1 MRASNFEALAALK
14 LAAGEHKL
22 SCEAFLAVAEL
33 IQLLS
38 DGAAGWQD
46 AMTSKCHWPLRIADC
61 FGVLGFVPACFTVER
76 KHKLVKR
83 YATWQQNTTNFEYA
97 CMKVVLA
104 DDLHKLT
111 APMVFAQEPAL
122 VAPVSPAKSIGWAFV
137 LLGKT
142 FYTSTRA
149 KLAKWISQQR

>member
-76 KHKLVKR
+76 KRNLVKK
-83 YATWQQNTTNFEYA
+83 YSTCIQNATSFELS
-97 CMKVVLA
+97 CVKEILA
-104 DDLHKLT
+104 EDARKLSEPHVFLQGLALT
-111 APMVFAQEPAL
+111 APA
-122 VAPVSPAKSIGWAFV
+122 SPAN
-137 LLGKT
+137 
-142 FYTSTRA
+142 
-149 KLAKWISQQR
+149 